1 MLAKVSAHAVA
12 TPRSLLEGD
21 IMKVIPASFEIL
33 DDLDQQSMAVRIEA
47 CGRLCY
53 KSEDKITE
61 KSTEPFIKNI
71 VKRGHNS
78 VMEMA
83 ALSVKVTIDSESLAT
98 QLFST
103 LPKFLFIG
111 WLKKKVLLIT
121 GTVRGFRELYQNNPK
136 VKLVKG
142 VTGYLAQKHPL
153 FFFDLTPQRGF
164 VPQSGVIAE
173 KVPLADIDKLPAD
186 LLAQHRFIAVKFI
199 TNRAVTHEIVRHRP
213 CSFLQESQRY
223 CRYDK
228 DQFGN
233 EVTFIQ
239 PMFFD
244 QGSKEYQ
251 LWKKAMQETEA
262 IYFDLLKTA
271 SPQAARTVLPNS
283 CKTELIVY
291 ANLLQWLH
299 MFKLRT
305 SPAAEP
311 SMREVMIPLLD
322 EFKVRFPT
330 VFEDLAV

>member
-1 MLAKVSAHAVA
+1 
-12 TPRSLLEGD
+12 
-21 IMKVIPASFEIL
+21 MKVIPASFEIL
-33 DDLDQQSMAVRIEA
+33 DDLDKQSMAIRIEA

-53 KSEDKITE
+53 KSEDKITKE
-61 KSTEPFIKNI
+61 STEPFIKNI

-83 ALSVKVTIDSESLAT
+83 AFSVKVTLDTEALAAE
-98 QLFST
+98 FFRA
-103 LPKFLFIG
+103 LPKFLFID
-111 WLKKKVLLIT
+111 WLDKKVLLIT
-121 GTVRGFRELYQNNPK
+121 GTVRGFRELYKNNPK
-136 VKLVKG
+136 IKLVKAI
-142 VTGYLAQKHPL
+142 TGYLAEKHPL
-153 FFFDLTPQRGF
+153 FFFDLTPERGF
-164 VPQSGVIAE
+164 VPQSGIITE
-173 KVPLADIDKLPAD
+173 KIPLAEIEQLSAD

-233 EVTFIQ
+233 EVTFIH

-251 LWKKAMQETEA
+251 MWKKAMQETED
-262 IYFDLLKTA
+262 IYLDLLKTA

-305 SPAAEP
+305 TPAAEP

-322 EFKVRFPT
+322 EFKVRFPS
-330 VFEDLAV
+330 VFAEFQGES